1 MAEVEAVKE
10 VKAKRAIKK
19 ALVSVVVGSV
29 DNTLADVLKYA
40 EEGREIYFADRTNFL
55 EVPAQVVELMTIGSR
70 ERYGLAK
77 RITNG
82 EDVVGSMMDAERGWA
97 KDYQVRPGAFA
108 TNTEVFGKDSNK
120 DYYLATPMKI
130 SGHTA
135 KGWEIDHDSDV
146 HMFSK
151 ESGTLKT
158 VGGEK
163 HPELVLMSR
172 PKSVGIERKLERAT
186 KHRRTIQ
193 KTKENFVEKAASKGV
208 IAKID

>member
-1 MAEVEAVKE
+1 MAEIEAVKE
-10 VKAKRAIKK
+10 VKAKRAVKK
-19 ALVSVVVGSV
+19 ALASVVVGSV
-29 DNTLADVLKYA
+29 DKTLDDVLKYA
-40 EEGREIYFADRTNFL
+40 EEGRELYFEDGANFL
-55 EVPAQVVELMTIGSR
+55 ELPDQVYTLLSVTSR

-77 RITNG
+77 RITLG
-82 EDVVGSMMDAERGWA
+82 EDIVGSMMDAERGWT
-97 KDYQVRPGAFA
+97 KDYQVRPGSFA
-108 TNTEVFGKDSNK
+108 TNTEVFGKNPEK
-120 DYYLATPMKI
+120 DYYLATPVKV

-135 KGWEIDHDSDV
+135 KGWEIDHDPNV

-163 HPELVLMSR
+163 HPECVLMSR
-172 PKSVGIERKLERAT
+172 PKSVGVEHRKTRVN
-186 KHRRTIQ
+186 KHKRVIQ